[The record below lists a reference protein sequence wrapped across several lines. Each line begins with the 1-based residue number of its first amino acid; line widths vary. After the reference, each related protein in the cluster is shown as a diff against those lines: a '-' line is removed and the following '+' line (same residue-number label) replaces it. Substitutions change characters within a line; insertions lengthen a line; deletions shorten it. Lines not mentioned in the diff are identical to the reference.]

1 MFLVIRHSH
10 IGQFVSE
17 SWNIFDVFRCK
28 LSHFLSFV
36 NSRNPFVCRDVA
48 VQQLVT

>member
-17 SWNIFDVFRCK
+17 SWIIFDVFRCK
-28 LSHFLSFV
+28 LSYFLSFV
-36 NSRNPFVCRDVA
+36 NSRNPFVYRDVA
-48 VQQLVT
+48 VQHLVT